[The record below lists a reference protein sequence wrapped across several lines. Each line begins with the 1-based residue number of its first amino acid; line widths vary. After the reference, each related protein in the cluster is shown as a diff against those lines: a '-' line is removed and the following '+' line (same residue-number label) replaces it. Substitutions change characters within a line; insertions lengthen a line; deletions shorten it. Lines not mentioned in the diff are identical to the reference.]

1 MEILIKFNN
10 DRNGNNNI
18 LDNVIKE
25 KSLLELLR
33 DQNIFLDSYCGGSN
47 SKCGKCKIKIKDLN
61 FSLTDQDKLHLSKK
75 EIEDGYRLAC
85 NIYPKEDIIIIYEG
99 NYPKCNELQNY
110 TILSEFFK
118 KKEIENPKFRKGYG
132 IAVDIGTTTIVM
144 RVSKMSDGS
153 FIAEDKVLNPQII
166 YGCDVITR
174 ISNSKDHLFHMQ
186 KQIVNS
192 INLLFRNLILKHS
205 LFRDSLIN
213 NSIFNKEYFSFVI
226 SGNTTMMHIL
236 NGFSLESLGV
246 FPFTPITLEYK
257 IENPKSLIS
266 DLNQGEIKIIPG
278 ISTFVGGD
286 ILSGIYYTE
295 LYKNEKVSILIDLG
309 TNGEIAIGNKDKII
323 VTSTAAGPAFEGGNI
338 QCGIGSIKGA
348 ICGAE
353 YAHGNFIFKTI
364 NGSLAKGICGT
375 GIIDIMSIF
384 STEKLIDETGRFSA
398 DNCHRINLIGDEIF
412 ITQKDIREF
421 QLAKSAIRTGIEL
434 AIESFG
440 INKNEIETIYLAGG
454 FGATVNL
461 NSFFNLGIIPKELE
475 NKVVIAGNT
484 SLAGAIKAIY
494 DSDYEVEVEKIK
506 QISSE
511 LNLAENENFNDYFA
525 EYMFF

>member
-1 MEILIKFNN
+1 MEILIKFDNN
-10 DRNGNNNI
+10 
-18 LDNVIKE
+18 

-33 DQNIFLDSYCGGSN
+33 EKNIFLHSYCGGSN

-61 FSLTDQDKLHLSKK
+61 FLLTDEDKLHLSKE
-75 EIEDGYRLAC
+75 EIEEGYRLAC
-85 NIYPKEDIIIIYEG
+85 NIYPKEDITVIYDE
-99 NYPKCNELQNY
+99 NYTKCDKTPDY
-110 TILSEFFK
+110 TILSQFFK
-118 KKEIENPKFRKGYG
+118 KKEIENPKFRSGYG
-132 IAVDIGTTTIVM
+132 IAIDVGTTTIVM
-144 RVSKMSDGS
+144 KISKMSDGS
-153 FIAEDKVLNPQII
+153 LIAEDKILNPQII
-166 YGCDVITR
+166 YGSDVITR
-174 ISNSKDHLFHMQ
+174 ISNSEDHLLHMQ

-213 NSIFNKEYFSFVI
+213 NSVFDNEYFSFVI

-246 FPFTPITLEYK
+246 FPFSPITLQYK
-257 IENPKSLIS
+257 VESPKNLIL
-266 DLNQGEIKIIPG
+266 DFNQGEIKIIPG

-295 LYKNEKVSILIDLG
+295 LYKNEKVSILLDLG

-338 QCGIGSIKGA
+338 QCGIGSINGA

-353 YAHGNFIFKTI
+353 YIEGDFIFKTI
-364 NGSLAKGICGT
+364 NDTSAKGICGT
-375 GIIDIMSIF
+375 GIIDIISIF
-384 STEKLIDETGRFSA
+384 SSEKLIDKTGRFNEN
-398 DNCHRINLIGDEIF
+398 NCHRINLIGDETF

-440 INKNEIETIYLAGG
+440 VNKNEIETIYLAGG
-454 FGATVNL
+454 FGSTVNL
-461 NSFFNLGIIPKELE
+461 KSFFNLGIIPEELE
-475 NKVVIAGNT
+475 DKVVIAGNT
-484 SLAGAIKAIY
+484 SMAGAIKAIY
-494 DSDYEVEVEKIK
+494 DPDYEIEIGKIIEK
-506 QISSE
+506 SSE
-511 LNLAENENFNDYFA
+511 LNLAENENFNDCFA